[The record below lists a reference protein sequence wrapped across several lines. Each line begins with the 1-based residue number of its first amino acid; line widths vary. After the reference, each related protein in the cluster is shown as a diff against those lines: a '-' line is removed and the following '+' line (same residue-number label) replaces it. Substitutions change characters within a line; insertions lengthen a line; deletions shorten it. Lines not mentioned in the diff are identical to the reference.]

1 MPGDIA
7 HLDVDDDISA
17 SDIFMLEVDDSSGT
31 FHRMRYDAVLRYAD
45 EQ

>member
-1 MPGDIA
+1 M
-7 HLDVDDDISA
+7 LNDISA